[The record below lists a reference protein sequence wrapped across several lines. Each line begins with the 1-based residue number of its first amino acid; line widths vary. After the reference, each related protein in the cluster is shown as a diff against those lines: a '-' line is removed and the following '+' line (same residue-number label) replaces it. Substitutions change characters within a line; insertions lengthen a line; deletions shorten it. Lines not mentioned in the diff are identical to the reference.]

1 MERNKDLVEL
11 MERIVKTDGT
21 HDTAI
26 PGLCFIRTSE
36 VSEPIHTVYEP
47 SLCVVA
53 QGTKVVVLG
62 EESYRYDSASYLTA
76 SVHLPI
82 AGQVVKATA
91 EEPYLS
97 VHLQLDMQQILEVIQ
112 SLNQEVPNRSSGRG
126 LVINPISDSLLD
138 AILRLIRLLETPDD
152 IPVLSASIIREII
165 YRVLQNDQNDTLKH
179 FALVGSQAQRI
190 AKVIEL
196 LNREFAKP
204 LKVEELA
211 KEARMS
217 PSSLYNYFKEIT
229 GMSPIQYQKQL
240 RLQEARR
247 LLLTENVEA
256 AEAAFQVGYESPSHF
271 SREYSRKFGLPPK
284 RDLQRM
290 REAFL

>member
-1 MERNKDLVEL
+1 VKRKKELAEL
-11 MERIVKTDGT
+11 MDRFVKMDGT
-21 HDTAI
+21 YETAI
-26 PGLCFIRTSE
+26 PGLRFVRSSQ

-53 QGTKVVVLG
+53 QGSKVVMLG
-62 EESYRYDSASYLTA
+62 EECYRYDSASYLTA

-82 AGQVVKATA
+82 TGQVVEASP
-91 EEPYLS
+91 ENPYLC
-97 VHLQLDMQQILEVIQ
+97 VNLQLDMNQIFEVIQ
-112 SLNQEVPNRSSGRG
+112 SLNQDVPKRSTGRG

-138 AILRLIRLLETPDD
+138 AVLRLIRLLEVPQD
-152 IPVLSASIIREII
+152 IPVLAASMNREII
-165 YRVLQNDQNDTLKH
+165 YRLLQNDQNDTLKY
-179 FALVGSQAQRI
+179 FALVGSKSQRV

-196 LNREFAKP
+196 LNREYALP
-204 LKVEELA
+204 LKVEKLA

-217 PSSLYNYFKEIT
+217 SSSLYKYFKEVT

-247 LLLTENVEA
+247 LLLTENYEA

-271 SREYSRKFGLPPK
+271 NREYSRRFGMSPK
-284 RDLQRM
+284 RDM
-290 REAFL
+290 RRLRETL